1 VSGHSIQYRLIQF
14 LADPMREEGRN
25 IGVLAFDGRW
35 AGFKGIG
42 MTGGTRPNLSGY
54 ATITGNSPDIWVFG
68 EWIEWFKSLCRESE
82 GNVER
87 INTELNLLPDHS
99 PQFAATDGGLADAD
113 GRTSETVLEDL
124 FGQLV
129 GEPRRRG
136 NPVFKEQVR
145 EALIRSELWFIPGFE
160 ESVEV
165 SLRTESPE
173 PEVFMLDY
181 FLEGEQKAGFKTIK
195 FKGSKS
201 DTLDAKVN
209 DAIHAFL
216 AAQDNGFIERE
227 RCFILCDAPCQNRK
241 KHENRLSS
249 VATLVD
255 VTRDDAHR
263 ELASL
268 IA

>member
-1 VSGHSIQYRLIQF
+1 
-14 LADPMREEGRN
+14 MREEGRN
-25 IGVLAFDGRW
+25 IGVLAYNGRW

-42 MTGGTRPNLSGY
+42 MADGIRPNLSGY
-54 ATITGNSPDIWVFG
+54 ATITGDSPDIWVFG

-82 GNVER
+82 GNTER
-87 INTELNLLPDHS
+87 INTELNMLPDHS
-99 PQFAATDGGLADAD
+99 PQFVATNGGLADAG
-113 GRTSETVLEDL
+113 GRTPETVLEDL

-136 NPVFKEQVR
+136 NPIFKEQVR
-145 EALIRSELWFIPGFE
+145 EALIRSELWFVPGFE
-160 ESVEV
+160 ASVEV
-165 SLRTESPE
+165 SLQTDRPE

-181 FLEGEQKAGFKTIK
+181 FLEGIQKAGFKTIK
-195 FKGSKS
+195 FKGARG
-201 DTLDAKVN
+201 DALDAKVN

-241 KHENRLSS
+241 KHEDRLSS

-263 ELASL
+263 ELAAL